1 MKKGQVSFAIAGLIF
16 GFLVGFVV
24 SHQVYVGRGVP
35 AFEHPPMPGGMT
47 AGGGPMGAGSAGL
60 RGQGQEGAPAP
71 APEGGAP
78 DMATMEGVQKEIAG
92 LKATLEK
99 EPRNTE
105 SLSRLGDLYFDAG
118 MFDGAIGYYEKA
130 LEIEPGNVLVRT
142 DLGTSLRRTG
152 HPDRAMKEFEAAVQ
166 ADPSHWRGWFNIGV
180 VALYDLGQYD
190 RAEEAFAKVDDLNPG
205 SIDMTALQ
213 TEIKRVRAEGAGG

>member
-1 MKKGQVSFAIAGLIF
+1 MNKGQVSFAIAGLIF

-24 SHQVYVGRGVP
+24 AHQAYVGRGVP
-35 AFEHPPMPGGMT
+35 AFQHPPMPAGMT
-47 AGGGPMGAGSAGL
+47 ASGGPMGAGSAGP
-60 RGQGQEGAPAP
+60 RGQSPEGAP

-78 DMATMEGVQKEIAG
+78 DMATMEAVQKEITA

-105 SLSRLGDLYFDAG
+105 ALTRLGDLYFDAG
-118 MFDGAIGYYEKA
+118 KFDGAIGWYEKA
-130 LEIEPGNVLVRT
+130 LEIDPGNILVRT
-142 DLGTSLRRTG
+142 DLGTSFRRTG
-152 HPDRAMKEFEAAVQ
+152 RPERAMKEFEEAVQ

-180 VALYDLGQYD
+180 VALYDLGQYE

-205 SIDMTALQ
+205 SIDMTALKA
-213 TEIKRVRAEGAGG
+213 EIQRVRVEGAGG